1 MGRKATDSDKNVG
14 DQFYSMAAPE
24 ECRFWIL
31 GRPWQ
36 PAVFRDK
43 YKTALVSVNVKSSKI
58 INMSDGDKYT
68 LRDPL
73 FLPKTG
79 IEITDGYTTR
89 TAQSQNTRFNVRVD
103 SVIEFNSAMK
113 ELSAM
118 YSISQWRV
126 LSMEVYNINSGITCY
141 FEIFNPN
148 GTGDKLALYKVLVNG
163 DKVLYSELDYPSI
176 KLAVGL
182 FQDDLISC
190 TMHPAKLQKP
200 VPICSVMNKNEIA
213 LLASKEKI
221 IKQKR
226 G

>member
-1 MGRKATDSDKNVG
+1 MMGRKTTGNGKNIG

-24 ECRFWIL
+24 ECRFWVL
-31 GRPWQ
+31 GRPWR

-43 YKTALVSVNVKSSKI
+43 YKTTLIAVNVKSSKI
-58 INMSDGDKYT
+58 ISMSEGEKYT

-79 IEITDGYTTR
+79 IDITDGYATR
-89 TAQSQNTRFNVRVD
+89 TAQSQNTRFKVRVD
-103 SVIEFNSAMK
+103 SVVEFNSAMK

-118 YSISQWRV
+118 YSVSQWRV

-141 FEIFNPN
+141 FDVFNPN
-148 GTGDKLALYKVLVNG
+148 GTGDTLALYEALIDGEKTI
-163 DKVLYSELDYPSI
+163 YSGLDYPSL
-176 KLAVGL
+176 KLAVGS

-190 TMHPAKLQKP
+190 TMHPGKPQKP

-221 IKQKR
+221 IK
-226 G
+226 